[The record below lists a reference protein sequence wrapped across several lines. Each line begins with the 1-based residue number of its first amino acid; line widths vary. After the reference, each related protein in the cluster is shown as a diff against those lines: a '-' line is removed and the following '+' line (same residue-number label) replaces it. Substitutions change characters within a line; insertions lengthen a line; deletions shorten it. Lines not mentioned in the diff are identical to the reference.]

1 MMMWNFPFSKF
12 MVGVHVKTWQQIFLH
27 LSKHVSMGVFTKN
40 LNPEDALTIDIPE
53 LVRLITVKFETVH
66 YYRVRITVA

>member
-1 MMMWNFPFSKF
+1 
-12 MVGVHVKTWQQIFLH
+12 
-27 LSKHVSMGVFTKN
+27 MGVFTKN

-53 LVRLITVKFETVH
+53 LVRLIMVRFETVH

>member
-1 MMMWNFPFSKF
+1 
-12 MVGVHVKTWQQIFLH
+12 
-27 LSKHVSMGVFTKN
+27 MGVFTRN

-53 LVRLITVKFETVH
+53 LVRLTMVKFETVH